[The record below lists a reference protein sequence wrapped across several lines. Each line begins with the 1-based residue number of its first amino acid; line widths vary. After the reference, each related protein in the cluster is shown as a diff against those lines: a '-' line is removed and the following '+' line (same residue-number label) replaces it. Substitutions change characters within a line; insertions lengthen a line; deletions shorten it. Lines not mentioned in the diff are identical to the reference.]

1 MSSMST
7 AQLATE
13 QPRLIRRDEY
23 EKMVAV
29 GLFEDDRVELLY
41 GVIVRM
47 SPKGPP
53 HESAIEHLTE
63 LLVRGLAGRATV
75 RIQSSFA
82 ASNGSEPEPDV
93 AVVPRGDYSVG
104 HPEVAHLIIEV
115 ADSSLPTDRGTKAKL
130 YAECGVPE
138 YWVVNVRDS
147 LIEVFTEIVSGV
159 FTRVVPYRR
168 GDTIV
173 PLSFPDLAIAVADVL

>member
-1 MSSMST
+1 MST

-23 EKMVAV
+23 ETMVSV
-29 GLFEDDRVELLY
+29 GLFVDDRVELLH

-53 HESAIEHLTE
+53 HESAIEHLNE

-82 ASNGSEPEPDV
+82 ASADSMPEPDV
-93 AVVPRGDYSVG
+93 AIVPRGDYSAR
-104 HPEVAHLIIEV
+104 HPEIAHLLIEV
-115 ADSSLPTDRGTKAKL
+115 ADSSLPTDRGTKATL
-130 YAECGVPE
+130 YAACGVPE
-138 YWVVNVRDS
+138 YWVVNVRDA
-147 LIEVFTEIVSGV
+147 LVEVVTEIVRGV
-159 FTRVVPYRR
+159 YTRVVPYRR
-168 GDTIV
+168 GDSITPIA
-173 PLSFPDLAIAVADVL
+173 FPDLAIAVADVL